1 MALASRAWQ
10 QEVGAGRLIFRGL
23 AAPGSIG

>member
-1 MALASRAWQ
+1 MALASRGWQ
-10 QEVGAGRLIFRGL
+10 QEVGGGRLIFRGL